1 MLLLFPFSSQ
11 AQPSQ
16 YSFITKWQIK
26 APLEKVWDA
35 IDKGEDWPSWWK
47 GAEQAEVLDNG
58 NLDGTG
64 KMIRYTWKSFL
75 PFTLSFDF
83 KITSRE
89 MYKKISG
96 EATGDLKGTGIWT
109 FEEINGITYV
119 QYKWDVVSTKKI
131 VNLVSPVL
139 KWFFN
144 YNHNLLM
151 HWGGKG
157 LAKKLHAK
165 LLKASP

>member
-1 MLLLFPFSSQ
+1 MAHSQ
-11 AQPSQ
+11 PAQ

-26 APLEKVWDA
+26 APLGKVWDA
-35 IDKGEDWPSWWK
+35 IDKGEDWPIWWK
-47 GAEQAEVLDNG
+47 GAEQTEIIDNG
-58 NLDGTG
+58 NIDGTG
-64 KMIRYTWKSFL
+64 KTIRYKWKSFL

-83 KITSRE
+83 KITDRE
-89 MYKKISG
+89 LYKKISG

-109 FEEINGITYV
+109 FEETNGITHV

-131 VNLVSPVL
+131 INLLSPFL

-151 HWGGKG
+151 HWGAKG

-165 LLKASP
+165 LLEG